1 MSVKI
6 LGPLY
11 KFNASSLKDRL
22 VSLDMKVKIE
32 FVSICIFSRLLESE
46 DDSDQLGGGER
57 GRLP

>member
-11 KFNASSLKDRL
+11 KFNESSLKDCL

-32 FVSICIFSRLLESE
+32 FVSICIFSSLLESE

-57 GRLP
+57 ERLP

>member
-11 KFNASSLKDRL
+11 KFNESSLKDCL

-46 DDSDQLGGGER
+46 DDSAQLGGGE
-57 GRLP
+57 